1 MSKDEIS
8 AFLGAGTEYT
18 GDLSFRGAVRIDGV
32 FKGNITSEGALI
44 AGKDAQIYGE
54 ARVGELILAGTFEGV
69 AHAARRAIIHKGGL
83 LKGTL
88 YAEALVVEEG
98 GKLHAEIHV
107 PDDSPSPAE

>member
-18 GDLSFRGAVRIDGV
+18 GDLNFKGAVRIDGI
-32 FKGNITSEGALI
+32 FKGNIVSDGALI
-44 AGKDAQIYGE
+44 AGKEALICGE
-54 ARVGELILAGTFEGV
+54 AKVGELILAGTFEGV
-69 AHAARRAIIHKGGL
+69 VHATRRATIHKGGT

-88 YAEALVVEEG
+88 YAETLVIEEG
-98 GKLHAEIHV
+98 GRLDAEIHV